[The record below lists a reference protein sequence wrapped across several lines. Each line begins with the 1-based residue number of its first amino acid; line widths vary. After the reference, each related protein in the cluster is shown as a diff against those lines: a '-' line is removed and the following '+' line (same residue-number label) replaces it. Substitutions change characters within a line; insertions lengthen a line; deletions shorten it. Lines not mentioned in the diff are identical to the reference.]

1 MSRPRTYRTEAIV
14 LRQHPIGEADLLLT
28 LFTPQE
34 GKLRAVAKGVRKLT
48 SKLAGHLEPLTRVE
62 LSLSVGQG
70 LDVVSQAQM
79 VEGFAS
85 VKGDLARTS
94 RALYLAELVDG
105 FAVERSGNPAL
116 YGLLL
121 EALALLGQPP
131 SEGGQPPARTGGQ
144 EVEPGPLLRCFE
156 VRLLDLSGFRPE
168 LGVCVECR
176 QPPEEGQQRYMPDG
190 GGLLCGE
197 CAPPRARVMSLS
209 SKALAAL
216 RLLDSTSL
224 VQASRLHLAPEL
236 VEELRVLLSATIR
249 YWLER
254 EVRSAAF
261 LETLQARSL

>member
-14 LRQHPIGEADLLLT
+14 LRQHPLGEADLLLT

-34 GKLRAVAKGVRKLT
+34 GKLRAVAKGVRRLT

-121 EALALLGQPP
+121 EALALLGQ
-131 SEGGQPPARTGGQ
+131 
-144 EVEPGPLLRCFE
+144 EVEAGPLLRSFE

-168 LGVCVECR
+168 LQVCVECR
-176 QPPEEGQQRYMPDG
+176 QPPEEGLQRYTPDG

-209 SKALAAL
+209 SKALATL

-224 VQASRLHLAPEL
+224 EQASRLHLAPEL